1 MLTIKNITGR
11 FKKRITIF
19 LLPAIFLFSCT
30 NNKEPDSSDE
40 VDTEAIYFD
49 YQVRG
54 EEGNDY
60 ITVLLQFRYGG
71 ENGGTLTLEEPG
83 KVELDGQVITPD
95 SSKITGTYYEIQKPI
110 EVFTGKH
117 SIVFTGSDKKIYKNE
132 FDFQPLSLTTTIGD
146 TLRRSD
152 LLVDPIV
159 IGFNGLAP
167 EDYIRV
173 LLTDTSFTGD
183 GINRLDTARDGQL
196 LITKKDFQN
205 LINGPVQLE
214 FVREHERRVKNGTG
228 ERGKLMI
235 TYSLKREFIL
245 KD

>member
-1 MLTIKNITGR
+1 MLTTKNIKGR
-11 FKKRITIF
+11 FRKSFISF
-19 LLPAIFLFSCT
+19 LFPAVILFSCT
-30 NNKEPDSSDE
+30 NNREPESTGE
-40 VDTEAIYFD
+40 VNPEAIYFD

-60 ITVLLQFRYGG
+60 ITVLLQFRFGG
-71 ENGGTLTLEEPG
+71 ENGGTLILEEPG
-83 KVELDGQVITPD
+83 KVELDGEVITPD

-110 EVFTGKH
+110 KVFTGRH

-132 FDFQPLSLTTTIGD
+132 FDFQPLSLLTTIGD

-152 LLVDPIV
+152 LVV
-159 IGFNGLAP
+159 EFNGLEQ

-183 GINRLDTARDGQL
+183 GINRLDTARNGRLQ
-196 LITKKDFQN
+196 ITKEDFQN

-214 FVREHERRVKNGTG
+214 FVREHEKQVKNGTG
-228 ERGKLMI
+228 ERGRLQI

>member
-1 MLTIKNITGR
+1 MSRAFIL
-11 FKKRITIF
+11 F
-19 LLPAIFLFSCT
+19 FLFYSILFNSCT
-30 NNKEPDSSDE
+30 NNREPESTGD
-40 VDTEAIYFD
+40 VNPEAIYFD

-60 ITVLLQFRYGG
+60 ITVLLQFRFGG
-71 ENGGTLTLEEPG
+71 ENGGTLSLEEPG
-83 KVELDGQVITPD
+83 KVELDGEVITPD

-110 EVFTGKH
+110 EVFKGKH
-117 SIVFTGSDKKIYKNE
+117 SIVFTGSDKKIVKNE
-132 FDFQPLSLTTTIGD
+132 FDFQPLSLLTAIGD
-146 TLRRSD
+146 TLRRSE
-152 LLVDPIV
+152 LVVGPIV
-159 IGFNGLAP
+159 IGFNGLEK

-173 LLTDTSFTGD
+173 LLTDTCFTGD
-183 GINRLDTARDGQL
+183 GINRLDTARDGRL
-196 LITKKDFQN
+196 IITKEDLKN

-228 ERGKLMI
+228 ERGKLQI

>member
-1 MLTIKNITGR
+1 MS
-11 FKKRITIF
+11 RIFILFF
-19 LLPAIFLFSCT
+19 LSSIFLFNSCT
-30 NNKEPDSSDE
+30 SNREPESTSD
-40 VDTEAIYFD
+40 VNPEAIYFD

-54 EEGNDY
+54 EEGNNY
-60 ITVLLQFRYGG
+60 ITVLLQFRFGG
-71 ENGGTLTLEEPG
+71 ENGGTLSLEEPG
-83 KVELDGQVITPD
+83 KVELDGEVITPD

-132 FDFQPLSLTTTIGD
+132 FDFQPFSLITAIGD

-152 LLVDPIV
+152 LVVDPIV
-159 IGFNGLAP
+159 IRFNGLEQ

-183 GINRLDTARDGQL
+183 GINRLDTARNGRL

-214 FVREHERRVKNGTG
+214 FVREHESPVKKG
-228 ERGKLMI
+228 EKQKGRI
-235 TYSLKREFIL
+235 VTSYSIKREFIL
-245 KD
+245 SD

>member
-1 MLTIKNITGR
+1 MLTIKNIIGR
-11 FKKRITIF
+11 FKKRVATF

-40 VDTEAIYFD
+40 VDPEAIYFD
-49 YQVRG
+49 YQVKG

-60 ITVLLQFRYGG
+60 ITVLLQFRFGG
-71 ENGGTLTLEEPG
+71 ENGGTLTLNEPG
-83 KVELDGQVITPD
+83 KVELDGEVVAGD

-110 EVFTGKH
+110 EIFTGKH
-117 SIVFTGSDKKIYKNE
+117 SIVFTGSDKNIYKDE
-132 FDFQPLSLTTTIGD
+132 FNFKLLSLITTIGD

-152 LLVDPIV
+152 MI
-159 IGFNGLAP
+159 FEFSGLEP

-183 GINRLDTARDGQL
+183 GINRLDTARNGRL
-196 LITKKDFQN
+196 LITKEDFQN
-205 LINGPVQLE
+205 LVNGPVQLE
-214 FVREHERRVKNGTG
+214 FIREYERRIKNGMG
-228 ERGKLMI
+228 EGGKLQI